1 MRLGTERVGR
11 WGAALLIAS
20 GVLGVVLAV
29 HGYGAGAG
37 MTSSVVSSVNRTA
50 GPAATAGPKTG
61 GHHPAQGSRPATHS
75 TTTSTAPAPGRR
87 SQKLGPPLA
96 SSAYARYAYQ
106 LYPAPM
112 SSQAAAATAGFSVKV
127 KPGSG
132 SFSLSVS
139 AVGTSAVPQTSTYPT
154 GDRVYFVET
163 TLGDDSNNSD
173 YNFGDDGVVIT
184 DAKGRIVH

>member
-1 MRLGTERVGR
+1 
-11 WGAALLIAS
+11 LLVAS

-37 MTSSVVSSVNRTA
+37 VASGVVSPVTRTA
-50 GPAATAGPKTG
+50 GPVATTGANAGR
-61 GHHPAQGSRPATHS
+61 HHPAQGTHPASHS
-75 TTTSTAPAPGRR
+75 TTTTTPTAPGRT
-87 SQKLGPPLA
+87 SQKLGPPLS
-96 SSAYARYAYQ
+96 SSAYAHYAYQ
-106 LYPAPM
+106 LYPAP
-112 SSQAAAATAGFSVKV
+112 SSQASAATAGFSVKV
-127 KPGSG
+127 TPGSG

-139 AVGTSAVPQTSTYPT
+139 AVGTSAAPQTSTYPT

-184 DAKGRIVH
+184 DAKGRIVQ